1 MKYQKILGLV
11 ATAGLFLAGCTT
23 DSDTQNTWFSD
34 PSAVRISASVGST
47 FTRSNPTAGL
57 DEGLKSFNSGD
68 KIGVTSGGTSVIY
81 SFDGTD
87 WLPGSN
93 TDYLVWD
100 TKNMSFQCWYPAD
113 GKNSFEKGYI
123 QADQSDAQKIV
134 NSDYMAAEIKPASIP
149 EDKVLKVEL
158 ERKTARLTLNISHFN
173 AQFADVAKI
182 DHVNIISK
190 ASTDADEASTVT
202 INPFPVAGEASEIG
216 KVGTTYTALVA
227 PGAIEAQLY
236 LPSGEA
242 ATTPLVVK
250 TSALEAGKSYT
261 YNLIVG
267 KDAVTIDDMTV
278 AEWKP
283 GETTGGV
290 ALERPDYLTFTADA
304 YQYFRMACTGEYEL
318 SGLEY
323 SVNFGEWKKYTS
335 GISVTFGGKYGDLRL
350 RGTSVTGTAEN
361 ETKYA
366 TISLSRD
373 VKVKCTG
380 DIRTLLDYNDYKNV
394 NTSNARFCYLFYK
407 CNVLTSVPK
416 LPAKD
421 LADRCYH
428 NMFAECTAIEKAPE
442 LPATKLKEYCYYC
455 MFDGCTALTEVPD
468 LPAEDLPEQCYH
480 WMFLGC
486 KELVKGPKISA
497 ATISQYSCYGMFSS
511 CAKLSSVALLMPND
525 EIEKNVRYGL
535 QNWLGDNT
543 GTSATTRTLVV
554 KDKAAYDALKSN
566 SYLPSQW
573 QIGSSCTVLNESGSP
588 ITE

>member
-23 DSDTQNTWFSD
+23 DSDTQNTWLSD

-123 QADQSDAQKIV
+123 QAEQSDAQKIV

-158 ERKTARLTLNISHFN
+158 ERKTARLILKISHFN
-173 AQFADVAKI
+173 AQFANVAKI

-202 INPFPVAGEASEIG
+202 INPFPVAGEDGEVG

-227 PGAIEAQLY
+227 PGAIEAKLY

-290 ALERPDYLTFTADA
+290 ALERPDYLTFTADE
-304 YQYFRMACTGEYEL
+304 YQYFRLLCTGEYDP
-318 SGLEY
+318 SDLEY
-323 SVNFGEWKKYTS
+323 SVNFGEWKKYTY
-335 GISVTFGGKYGDLRL
+335 GISVTFGGKYGNLRL
-350 RGTSVTGTAEN
+350 RGKNVTGTAEN

-366 TISLSRD
+366 TISLARN
-373 VKVKCTG
+373 VKVQCTG

-394 NTSNARFCYLFYK
+394 NTSNARFCYLFNK
-407 CNVLTSVPK
+407 CKVLTSVPK

-421 LADRCYH
+421 LADHCYH

-497 ATISQYSCYGMFSS
+497 ATISQYSCNGMFSS

-525 EIEKNVRYGL
+525 EIEKNVPYGL

-554 KDKAAYDALKSN
+554 KDKAAYDALKSK

>member
-23 DSDTQNTWFSD
+23 DSDTLNTWFSD

-113 GKNSFEKGYI
+113 GKNSFDKGYI

-134 NSDYMAAEIKPASIP
+134 NSDYMAAEIKPVSIP

-190 ASTDADEASTVT
+190 ASTDASETSTVT
-202 INPFPVAGEASEIG
+202 INPFPVAGEDGEVG

-227 PGAIEAQLY
+227 PGAIEAKLY

-261 YNLIVG
+261 YKLIVG

-283 GETTGGV
+283 GETTGGE

-335 GISVTFGGKYGDLRL
+335 GHCCPV
-350 RGTSVTGTAEN
+350 
-361 ETKYA
+361 
-366 TISLSRD
+366 
-373 VKVKCTG
+373 
-380 DIRTLLDYNDYKNV
+380 
-394 NTSNARFCYLFYK
+394 
-407 CNVLTSVPK
+407 
-416 LPAKD
+416 
-421 LADRCYH
+421 
-428 NMFAECTAIEKAPE
+428 
-442 LPATKLKEYCYYC
+442 
-455 MFDGCTALTEVPD
+455 
-468 LPAEDLPEQCYH
+468 
-480 WMFLGC
+480 
-486 KELVKGPKISA
+486 
-497 ATISQYSCYGMFSS
+497 
-511 CAKLSSVALLMPND
+511 
-525 EIEKNVRYGL
+525 
-535 QNWLGDNT
+535 
-543 GTSATTRTLVV
+543 
-554 KDKAAYDALKSN
+554 
-566 SYLPSQW
+566 
-573 QIGSSCTVLNESGSP
+573 
-588 ITE
+588 

>member
-47 FTRSNPTAGL
+47 FTRSNPTARL

-113 GKNSFEKGYI
+113 GKNSFEKGNI

-158 ERKTARLTLNISHFN
+158 ERKTARLILNIRHFN

-202 INPFPVAGEASEIG
+202 INPFPVAGDASEIG

-227 PGAIEAQLY
+227 PGAIETQLY

-283 GETTGGV
+283 GETTGGE

-323 SVNFGEWKKYTS
+323 SVNFEEWKKYTS
-335 GISVTFGGKYGDLRL
+335 GNYVTFGGKYGNLRL
-350 RGTSVTGTAEN
+350 RGTSINGTAEN

-366 TISLSRD
+366 TISLTRD
-373 VKVKCTG
+373 VKVQCTG

-497 ATISQYSCYGMFSS
+497 ATISQYSCNGMFSS

-573 QIGSSCTVLNESGSP
+573 QIGSSCTVLDESGNP

>member
-1 MKYQKILGLV
+1 MKYQKILDLV

-68 KIGVTSGGTSVIY
+68 KIGVTNGGTSVIY

-87 WLPGSN
+87 WSPGSN

-113 GKNSFEKGYI
+113 GKNSFDKGYI

-158 ERKTARLTLNISHFN
+158 ERKTARLILNISHFN

-202 INPFPVAGEASEIG
+202 INPFPVAGEGGEVG

-227 PGAIEAQLY
+227 PGAIEAKLY
-236 LPSGEA
+236 LPSEEA

-250 TSALEAGKSYT
+250 TSTLEAGKSYT

-283 GETTGGV
+283 GETTGGE
-290 ALERPDYLTFTADA
+290 ALERPDYLTFTADK
-304 YQYFRMACTGEYEL
+304 YTYLQIKCTGEYVV
-318 SGLEY
+318 SDLEY
-323 SVNFGEWKKYTS
+323 SVNFGEWKKWTTS
-335 GISVTFGGKYGDLRL
+335 TSYVEFGGSKNLRL
-350 RGTSVTGTAEN
+350 RGTNKYGTAESSS
-361 ETKYA
+361 KYA
-366 TISLSRD
+366 TFSIGGDYGEER
-373 VKVKCTG
+373 VQCTG
-380 DIRTLLDYNDYKNV
+380 DIRTLLDYTNYKNV
-394 NTSNARFCYLFYK
+394 DTGNARFCYLFYNCK
-407 CNVLTSVPK
+407 KLTTAPK
-416 LPAKD
+416 LPATKLADYCYKNMFGYCENLETAPDLPAKD
-421 LADRCYH
+421 LPQGCYSD
-428 NMFAECTAIEKAPE
+428 MF
-442 LPATKLKEYCYYC
+442 YN
-455 MFDGCTALTEVPD
+455 
-468 LPAEDLPEQCYH
+468 
-480 WMFLGC
+480 C
-486 KELVKGPKISA
+486 KNLVTGPKISA
-497 ATISQYSCYGMFSS
+497 TKMSKFSCQWMLIN
-511 CAKLSSVALLMPND
+511 CPKLSSVTLLTPSDQMNAEEALERWL
-525 EIEKNVRYGL
+525 KNS
-535 QNWLGDNT
+535 

-554 KDKAAYDALKSN
+554 KDKAAYDELKLK

-573 QIGSSCTVLNESGSP
+573 QISSSCTVQDEEGND

>member
-68 KIGVTSGGTSVIY
+68 KIGVTNGGTSVIY

-87 WLPGSN
+87 WSPGSN

-113 GKNSFEKGYI
+113 GKNSFDKGYI

-158 ERKTARLTLNISHFN
+158 ERKTARLILKISHFN
-173 AQFADVAKI
+173 AQFANVAKI

-190 ASTDADEASTVT
+190 ASTDASETSTVT

-283 GETTGGV
+283 GETTGGE

-335 GISVTFGGKYGDLRL
+335 GTSVTFGGKYGDLRL
-350 RGTSVTGTAEN
+350 RGTNVTGTAEN
-361 ETKYA
+361 EKKYA
-366 TISLSRD
+366 TINLSRD

-394 NTSNARFCYLFYK
+394 NTANARFCYLFYK
-407 CNVLTSVPK
+407 CAALTSVPK

-525 EIEKNVRYGL
+525 EIEKNVPYGL

-554 KDKAAYDALKSN
+554 KDKAAYDALKSK

-573 QIGSSCTVLNESGSP
+573 QIGSSCTVLDESGNP

>member
-113 GKNSFEKGYI
+113 GKNSFDKGYI

-158 ERKTARLTLNISHFN
+158 ERKTARLILNIRHFN

-202 INPFPVAGEASEIG
+202 INPFPVAGEGGEVG

-227 PGAIEAQLY
+227 PGAIEAKLY

-283 GETTGGV
+283 GETTGGE
-290 ALERPDYLTFTADA
+290 ALERPDYLTFTADNW
-304 YQYFRMACTGEYEL
+304 QYFSMECKNGYEL

-323 SVNFGEWKKYTS
+323 SVNFEEWKTYTARTS
-335 GISVTFGGKYGDLRL
+335 IQFGGRFGNLRL
-350 RGTSVTGTAEN
+350 RGTSINGTAEN

-407 CNVLTSVPK
+407 CNVLTSAPK

-480 WMFLGC
+480 WMFSGC

-525 EIEKNVRYGL
+525 EIEKNVPYGL

-554 KDKAAYDALKSN
+554 KDKAAYDALKSK

-573 QIGSSCTVLNESGSP
+573 QIGSSCTVLDESGSP

>member
-123 QADQSDAQKIV
+123 QADQSDAHKIV

-158 ERKTARLTLNISHFN
+158 ERKTARLILNISHFN

-202 INPFPVAGEASEIG
+202 INPFPVAGDASEIG

-283 GETTGGV
+283 GETTGGE

-335 GISVTFGGKYGDLRL
+335 GTSVTFGGKYGDLRL
-350 RGTSVTGTAEN
+350 RGTNVTGTAEN
-361 ETKYA
+361 EKKYA

-394 NTSNARFCYLFYK
+394 NTANARFCYLFYK
-407 CNVLTSVPK
+407 CAALTSVPK

-525 EIEKNVRYGL
+525 EIEKNVPYGL

-554 KDKAAYDALKSN
+554 KDKAAYDALKSK

-573 QIGSSCTVLNESGSP
+573 QIGSSCTVLNENGSP

>member
-87 WLPGSN
+87 WLPGSK

-113 GKNSFEKGYI
+113 GKNSFETGYI

-134 NSDYMAAEIKPASIP
+134 NSDYMAAEIKPTSIP

-158 ERKTARLTLNISHFN
+158 ERKTARLILNISHFN

-182 DHVNIISK
+182 DHVDIISK

-202 INPFPVAGEASEIG
+202 INPFPVAGEGGEVG

-283 GETTGGV
+283 GETTGGE
-290 ALERPDYLTFTADA
+290 ALERPDYLTFTADGGT
-304 YQYFRMACTGEYEL
+304 YLQIKCTGEYVV
-318 SGLEY
+318 SDLEY
-323 SVNFGEWKKYTS
+323 SVNFGEWKKWTASTYY
-335 GISVTFGGKYGDLRL
+335 VEFGGSRNLRL
-350 RGTSVTGTAEN
+350 RGTNKYGTAESSS
-361 ETKYA
+361 KYA
-366 TISLSRD
+366 TFSIGSDNSEPR
-373 VKVKCTG
+373 VQCTG
-380 DIRTLLDYNDYKNV
+380 DIRTLLDYTNYKNV
-394 NTSNARFCYLFYK
+394 DTGNARFCRLFYNCK
-407 CNVLTSVPK
+407 KLTTAPK
-416 LPAKD
+416 LPATKLADYCYTNMFGYCENLETAPDLPAKD
-421 LADRCYH
+421 LPQGCYSD
-428 NMFAECTAIEKAPE
+428 MF
-442 LPATKLKEYCYYC
+442 YN
-455 MFDGCTALTEVPD
+455 
-468 LPAEDLPEQCYH
+468 
-480 WMFLGC
+480 C
-486 KELVKGPKISA
+486 KNLVTGPKISA
-497 ATISQYSCYGMFSS
+497 TKMSKYSCQWMLIN
-511 CAKLSSVALLMPND
+511 CPKLSSVTLLTPSDQMNAERALGD
-525 EIEKNVRYGL
+525 
-535 QNWLGDNT
+535 WLGGNT

-554 KDKAAYDALKSN
+554 KDKAAYDALNSN

-573 QIGSSCTVLNESGSP
+573 QIGSSCTVLDESGSP

>member
-81 SFDGTD
+81 LFDGTD

-190 ASTDADEASTVT
+190 ASTDASETSTVT
-202 INPFPVAGEASEIG
+202 IDPFPVAVEGGEVG

-278 AEWKP
+278 AEWLP
-283 GETTGGV
+283 GETTSGE
-290 ALERPDYLTFTADA
+290 ALERPDYLTFTADE
-304 YQYFRMACTGEYEL
+304 YQYFRLLCTGEYDP
-318 SGLEY
+318 SDLEY
-323 SVNFGEWKKYTS
+323 SVNFGEWKKYTY
-335 GISVTFGGKYGDLRL
+335 GISVTFGGKYGNLRL
-350 RGTSVTGTAEN
+350 RGKNVTGTAEN

-366 TISLSRD
+366 TISLARN
-373 VKVKCTG
+373 VKVQCTG

-394 NTSNARFCYLFYK
+394 NTSNARFCYLFNK
-407 CNVLTSVPK
+407 CKVLTSVPK

-421 LADRCYH
+421 LADHCYH

-480 WMFLGC
+480 WMFSGC

-497 ATISQYSCYGMFSS
+497 ATISQYSCHGMFSS

-525 EIEKNVRYGL
+525 E
-535 QNWLGDNT
+535 T
-543 GTSATTRTLVV
+543 
-554 KDKAAYDALKSN
+554 
-566 SYLPSQW
+566 
-573 QIGSSCTVLNESGSP
+573 
-588 ITE
+588 

>member
-113 GKNSFEKGYI
+113 GKNSFDKGYI

-158 ERKTARLTLNISHFN
+158 ERKTARLILNISHFN

-202 INPFPVAGEASEIG
+202 INPFPVAGEDGEVG
-216 KVGTTYTALVA
+216 EVGTTYTALVA
-227 PGAIEAQLY
+227 PGAIEAKLY

-261 YNLIVG
+261 YKLIVG

-278 AEWKP
+278 AEWLP
-283 GETTGGV
+283 GETTSGV
-290 ALERPDYLTFTADA
+290 ALERPDYLTFTANE
-304 YQYFRMACTGEYEL
+304 YQYFRMLCTGEYDP
-318 SGLEY
+318 SDLEY
-323 SVNFGEWKKYTS
+323 SVNFGEWKKYTY
-335 GISVTFGGKYGDLRL
+335 GISVTFGGKYGNLRL
-350 RGTSVTGTAEN
+350 RGKNVTGTAEN

-366 TISLSRD
+366 TISLPRN
-373 VKVKCTG
+373 VKVQCTG

-394 NTSNARFCYLFYK
+394 NTANARFCYLFFK
-407 CNVLTSVPK
+407 CAALTSVPK

-421 LADRCYH
+421 LADHCYH

-468 LPAEDLPEQCYH
+468 LPAENLPEQCYH

-511 CAKLSSVALLMPND
+511 CAKLSSVALLMPNE

-554 KDKAAYDALKSN
+554 KDKAAYDALNSN

-573 QIGSSCTVLNESGSP
+573 QIGSSCTVLDESGSP

>member
-57 DEGLKSFNSGD
+57 DEDLKSFNSGD

-87 WLPGSN
+87 WLLGSN

-158 ERKTARLTLNISHFN
+158 ERKTARLILNISRFN

-202 INPFPVAGEASEIG
+202 INPFPVAVAGGEVGE
-216 KVGTTYTALVA
+216 VGTTYIALVA
-227 PGAIEAQLY
+227 PGAIEAKLY

-250 TSALEAGKSYT
+250 TNALEAGKSYT

-290 ALERPDYLTFTADA
+290 ALERPDYLTFTADNW
-304 YQYFRMACTGEYEL
+304 QYFSMECKNGYEL

-323 SVNFGEWKKYTS
+323 SVNFGEWKTYTARTS
-335 GISVTFGGKYGDLRL
+335 IQFGGRFGSLRL
-350 RGTSVTGTAEN
+350 RGTKETGTAEN

-394 NTSNARFCYLFYK
+394 NTSNARFCYLFYQ
-407 CNVLTSVPK
+407 CAALTSVPK

-468 LPAEDLPEQCYH
+468 LPAEELPEQCYH
-480 WMFLGC
+480 WMFSGC

-497 ATISQYSCYGMFSS
+497 ATISQYSCHGMFSS

-525 EIEKNVRYGL
+525 EIEKNVPYGL

-554 KDKAAYDALKSN
+554 KDKAAYDALKSK

-573 QIGSSCTVLNESGSP
+573 QIGSSCTVLNEKGNP

>member
-123 QADQSDAQKIV
+123 QAEQSDAQKIV

-158 ERKTARLTLNISHFN
+158 ERKTARLILKISHFN
-173 AQFADVAKI
+173 AQFANVAKI

-202 INPFPVAGEASEIG
+202 INPFPVAVEGGEVGE
-216 KVGTTYTALVA
+216 VGTTYTALVA
-227 PGAIEAQLY
+227 PGAIEAKLY

-278 AEWKP
+278 AEWQP

-290 ALERPDYLTFTADA
+290 ALERPDYLTFTADK
-304 YQYFRMACTGEYEL
+304 YTYLQIKRTGEYVV
-318 SGLEY
+318 SNLEY
-323 SVNFGEWKKYTS
+323 SVNFGEWKEWTASTS
-335 GISVTFGGKYGDLRL
+335 YVEFGGSRNLRL
-350 RGTSVTGTAEN
+350 RGTNKYGTAESSS
-361 ETKYA
+361 KYA
-366 TISLSRD
+366 TFSIGGDYGEER
-373 VKVKCTG
+373 VQCTG
-380 DIRTLLDYNDYKNV
+380 DIRTLLDYTNYKNV
-394 NTSNARFCYLFYK
+394 DTGNARFCRLFYNCK
-407 CNVLTSVPK
+407 KLTTAPK
-416 LPAKD
+416 LPATKLADYCYTYMFGYCVKLEKAPDLPAKD
-421 LADRCYH
+421 LPQGCYY
-428 NMFAECTAIEKAPE
+428 NMFYE
-442 LPATKLKEYCYYC
+442 
-455 MFDGCTALTEVPD
+455 
-468 LPAEDLPEQCYH
+468 
-480 WMFLGC
+480 C
-486 KELVKGPKISA
+486 KELVTGPKISA
-497 ATISQYSCYGMFSS
+497 TKMSKSS
-511 CAKLSSVALLMPND
+511 CLWILVNCPKLSSVTLLTPSDQMNAERALGD
-525 EIEKNVRYGL
+525 
-535 QNWLGDNT
+535 WLGGNT
-543 GTSATTRTLVV
+543 GKSATTRTLVV
-554 KDKAAYDALKSN
+554 KDKAAYDALNSN

-573 QIGSSCTVLNESGSP
+573 QIGSSCTVLDESGSP

>member
-11 ATAGLFLAGCTT
+11 ATASLFLAGCTT

-158 ERKTARLTLNISHFN
+158 ERKTARLILNISHFN

-202 INPFPVAGEASEIG
+202 INPFPVAGEDGEVG
-216 KVGTTYTALVA
+216 EVGTTYTALVA
-227 PGAIEAQLY
+227 PGAIEAKLY

-250 TSALEAGKSYT
+250 TNALEAGKSYT
-261 YNLIVG
+261 YKLIVG

-283 GETTGGV
+283 GETTGGE
-290 ALERPDYLTFTADA
+290 ALERPDYLTFTADNW
-304 YQYFRMACTGEYEL
+304 QYFSMECKNGYEL

-323 SVNFGEWKKYTS
+323 SVNFGEWKTYTARTS
-335 GISVTFGGKYGDLRL
+335 IQFGGRFGSLRL
-350 RGTSVTGTAEN
+350 RGTNINGTAEN

-394 NTSNARFCYLFYK
+394 NTSNARFCYLFYQ
-407 CNVLTSVPK
+407 CAALTSVPK

-468 LPAEDLPEQCYH
+468 LPAEELPEQCYH
-480 WMFLGC
+480 WMFSGC

-497 ATISQYSCYGMFSS
+497 ATISQYSCHGMFSS

-525 EIEKNVRYGL
+525 EIEKNVPYGL

-554 KDKAAYDALKSN
+554 KDKAAYDALKSK

-573 QIGSSCTVLNESGSP
+573 QIGSSCTVLDESGSP

>member
-113 GKNSFEKGYI
+113 GKNSYETGYI

-158 ERKTARLTLNISHFN
+158 ERKTARLILNISRFN

-202 INPFPVAGEASEIG
+202 INPFPVAGEGGEVG

-283 GETTGGV
+283 GVTTGGE
-290 ALERPDYLTFTADA
+290 ALERPDYLTFTADE
-304 YQYFRMACTGEYEL
+304 YQYFRMLCTGEYDP
-318 SGLEY
+318 SDLEY
-323 SVNFGEWKKYTS
+323 SVNFGEWKKYTY
-335 GISVTFGGKYGDLRL
+335 GISLTFGGKYGNLRL
-350 RGTSVTGTAEN
+350 RGKNVTGTAEN

-366 TISLSRD
+366 TISLPRN
-373 VKVKCTG
+373 VKVQCTG

-407 CNVLTSVPK
+407 CNVLTSAPK

-421 LADRCYH
+421 LADNCYR

-525 EIEKNVRYGL
+525 EIEKNVPYGL

-573 QIGSSCTVLNESGSP
+573 QIGSSCTVQNESGNP

>member
-57 DEGLKSFNSGD
+57 DEDLKSFNSGD

-158 ERKTARLTLNISHFN
+158 ERKTARLILNISRFN

-202 INPFPVAGEASEIG
+202 INPFPVAVAGGEVGE
-216 KVGTTYTALVA
+216 VGTTYIALVA
-227 PGAIEAQLY
+227 PGAIEAKLY

-250 TSALEAGKSYT
+250 TNALEAGKSYT

-283 GETTGGV
+283 GETTSGV
-290 ALERPDYLTFTADA
+290 ALERPDYLTFTADNW
-304 YQYFRMACTGEYEL
+304 QYFSMECKNGYEL

-323 SVNFGEWKKYTS
+323 SVNFGEWKTYTARTS
-335 GISVTFGGKYGDLRL
+335 IQFGGRFGSLRL
-350 RGTSVTGTAEN
+350 RGTKETGTAEN

-394 NTSNARFCYLFYK
+394 NTSNARFCYLFYQ
-407 CNVLTSVPK
+407 CAALTSVPK

-468 LPAEDLPEQCYH
+468 LPAEELPEQCYH
-480 WMFLGC
+480 WMFSGC

-497 ATISQYSCYGMFSS
+497 ATISQYSCHGMFSS

-525 EIEKNVRYGL
+525 EIEKNVPYGL

-554 KDKAAYDALKSN
+554 KDKAAYDALKSK

-573 QIGSSCTVLNESGSP
+573 QIGSSCTVLDESGSP

>member
-123 QADQSDAQKIV
+123 QAEQSDAQKIV

-158 ERKTARLTLNISHFN
+158 ERKTARLILNISHFN

-202 INPFPVAGEASEIG
+202 INPFPVAGDASEIG

-278 AEWKP
+278 AEWQP

-290 ALERPDYLTFTADA
+290 ALERPDYLTFTADK
-304 YQYFRMACTGEYEL
+304 YTYLQIKRTGEYVV
-318 SGLEY
+318 SNLEY
-323 SVNFGEWKKYTS
+323 SVNFGEWKEWTASTS
-335 GISVTFGGKYGDLRL
+335 YVEFGGSRNLRL
-350 RGTSVTGTAEN
+350 RGTNKYGTAESSS
-361 ETKYA
+361 KYA
-366 TISLSRD
+366 TFSIGGDYGEER
-373 VKVKCTG
+373 VQCTG
-380 DIRTLLDYNDYKNV
+380 DIRTLLDYTNYKNV
-394 NTSNARFCYLFYK
+394 DTGNARFCRLFYNCK
-407 CNVLTSVPK
+407 KLTTAPK
-416 LPAKD
+416 LPATKLADYCYTYMFGYCVKLEKAPDLPAKD
-421 LADRCYH
+421 LPQGCYY
-428 NMFAECTAIEKAPE
+428 NMFYE
-442 LPATKLKEYCYYC
+442 
-455 MFDGCTALTEVPD
+455 
-468 LPAEDLPEQCYH
+468 
-480 WMFLGC
+480 C
-486 KELVKGPKISA
+486 KELVTGPKISA
-497 ATISQYSCYGMFSS
+497 TKMSKSS
-511 CAKLSSVALLMPND
+511 CLWILVNCPKLSSVTLLTPSDQMNAERALGD
-525 EIEKNVRYGL
+525 
-535 QNWLGDNT
+535 WLGGNT
-543 GTSATTRTLVV
+543 GKSATTRTLVV
-554 KDKAAYDALKSN
+554 KDKAAYDALNSN

-573 QIGSSCTVLNESGSP
+573 QIGSSCTVLDESGSP

>member
-158 ERKTARLTLNISHFN
+158 ERKTARLILNISRFN

-202 INPFPVAGEASEIG
+202 INPFPVAVAGGEVGE
-216 KVGTTYTALVA
+216 VGTTYIALVA
-227 PGAIEAQLY
+227 PGAIEAKLY

-250 TSALEAGKSYT
+250 TNALEAGKSYT

-283 GETTGGV
+283 GVTTGGE
-290 ALERPDYLTFTADA
+290 ALERPDYLTFTADGGT
-304 YQYFRMACTGEYEL
+304 YLQIKCKGEYVV
-318 SGLEY
+318 SDLEY
-323 SVNFGEWKKYTS
+323 SVNFGEWKEWTASTPY
-335 GISVTFGGKYGDLRL
+335 VEFGGSRNLRL
-350 RGTSVTGTAEN
+350 RGTNKYGTAESSS
-361 ETKYA
+361 KYA
-366 TISLSRD
+366 TFSIGSDNSEPR
-373 VKVKCTG
+373 VQCTG
-380 DIRTLLDYNDYKNV
+380 DIRTLLDYTNYKNV
-394 NTSNARFCYLFYK
+394 DTGNARFCYLFYYCK
-407 CNVLTSVPK
+407 KLTTAPK
-416 LPAKD
+416 
-421 LADRCYH
+421 
-428 NMFAECTAIEKAPE
+428 
-442 LPATKLKEYCYYC
+442 LPATKLADYCYTNMFGYC
-455 MFDGCTALTEVPD
+455 ENLETAPD
-468 LPAEDLPEQCYH
+468 LPARDLPQGCYSDMFNQC
-480 WMFLGC
+480 
-486 KELVKGPKISA
+486 KNLVTGPKISA
-497 ATISQYSCYGMFSS
+497 TKMSKFSCLWMLIN
-511 CAKLSSVALLMPND
+511 CPKLSSVTLLTPSDQMNAEEALERWL
-525 EIEKNVRYGL
+525 KNS
-535 QNWLGDNT
+535 
-543 GTSATTRTLVV
+543 GTIGSTRTLVV
-554 KDKAAYDALKSN
+554 KDKAAYDALKSK

-573 QIGSSCTVLNESGSP
+573 QISSCTVQDESGNP

>member
-158 ERKTARLTLNISHFN
+158 ERKTARLILKISHFN

-202 INPFPVAGEASEIG
+202 INPFPVAGEGGEVG

-278 AEWKP
+278 AEWLP
-283 GETTGGV
+283 GETTGGE

-335 GISVTFGGKYGDLRL
+335 GTSVTFGGKYGDLRL
-350 RGTSVTGTAEN
+350 RGTNVTGTAEN
-361 ETKYA
+361 EKKYA

-407 CNVLTSVPK
+407 CKVLTSVPK

-525 EIEKNVRYGL
+525 EIEKNVPYGL
-535 QNWLGDNT
+535 QNWLGVNT

>member
-68 KIGVTSGGTSVIY
+68 KIGVTNGGTSVIY

-113 GKNSFEKGYI
+113 GKNSFDKGYI

-158 ERKTARLTLNISHFN
+158 ERKTARLILNISHFN

-202 INPFPVAGEASEIG
+202 INPFPVAGEDGEVG

-283 GETTGGV
+283 GETTGGE

-335 GISVTFGGKYGDLRL
+335 GTSVTFGGKYGDLRL
-350 RGTSVTGTAEN
+350 RGTNVTGTAEN
-361 ETKYA
+361 EKKYA

-573 QIGSSCTVLNESGSP
+573 QISSSCTVQNENGSP

>member
-68 KIGVTSGGTSVIY
+68 KIGVTSGGTSVFY

-123 QADQSDAQKIV
+123 QADQSDAHKIV

-158 ERKTARLTLNISHFN
+158 ERKTARLILNISHFN

-202 INPFPVAGEASEIG
+202 INPFPVAGDASEIG

-236 LPSGEA
+236 LPSEEA

-283 GETTGGV
+283 GETTGGE

-335 GISVTFGGKYGDLRL
+335 GTSVTFGGKYGDLRL
-350 RGTSVTGTAEN
+350 RGTNVTGTAEN
-361 ETKYA
+361 EKKYA

-394 NTSNARFCYLFYK
+394 NTANARFCYLFYK
-407 CNVLTSVPK
+407 CAALTSVPK

-525 EIEKNVRYGL
+525 EIEKNVPYGL
-535 QNWLGDNT
+535 QNWLGVNT

-573 QIGSSCTVLNESGSP
+573 QISSSCTVLDESGNP
-588 ITE
+588 VTE

>member
-11 ATAGLFLAGCTT
+11 ATVGLFLAGCTT

-57 DEGLKSFNSGD
+57 DEGLKSFNSRD

-113 GKNSFEKGYI
+113 GKNSFDKGYI

-158 ERKTARLTLNISHFN
+158 ERKTARLILKISHFN

-182 DHVNIISK
+182 NHVNIISK

-202 INPFPVAGEASEIG
+202 INPFPVAGEGGEVG

-227 PGAIEAQLY
+227 PGAIEAKLY

-283 GETTGGV
+283 GETTGGE

-335 GISVTFGGKYGDLRL
+335 GTSVTFGGKYGDLRL
-350 RGTSVTGTAEN
+350 RGTNVTGTAEN
-361 ETKYA
+361 EKKYA

-394 NTSNARFCYLFYK
+394 NTANARFCYLFYK
-407 CNVLTSVPK
+407 CAALTSVPK

-468 LPAEDLPEQCYH
+468 LPAKELPEQCYH

-525 EIEKNVRYGL
+525 EIEKNVPYGL
-535 QNWLGDNT
+535 QNWLGVNT

-573 QIGSSCTVLNESGSP
+573 QISSSCTVLDESGNP
-588 ITE
+588 VTE

>member
-87 WLPGSN
+87 WSPGNN

-113 GKNSFEKGYI
+113 GKNSFDKGYI

-190 ASTDADEASTVT
+190 ASTDASETSTVT
-202 INPFPVAGEASEIG
+202 INPFPVAGEDGEVG

-554 KDKAAYDALKSN
+554 KDKAAYDALNSN

-573 QIGSSCTVLNESGSP
+573 QIGSSCTVLDESGSP

>member
-113 GKNSFEKGYI
+113 GKNSFETGYI

-158 ERKTARLTLNISHFN
+158 ERKTARLILKISHFN

-202 INPFPVAGEASEIG
+202 INPFPVAGDASEIG

-283 GETTGGV
+283 GETTGGE
-290 ALERPDYLTFTADA
+290 ALERPDYLTFTADEW
-304 YQYFRMACTGEYEL
+304 QYFSMECKSGYEL

-323 SVNFGEWKKYTS
+323 SVNFGEWNTYTARTS
-335 GISVTFGGKYGDLRL
+335 IQFGGRFGNLRL
-350 RGTSVTGTAEN
+350 RGTSINGTAEN

-394 NTSNARFCYLFYK
+394 NTSNARFCYLFYQ
-407 CNVLTSVPK
+407 CAALTSVPK

-480 WMFLGC
+480 WMFSGC

-525 EIEKNVRYGL
+525 EIEKNVPYGL
-535 QNWLGDNT
+535 QNWLKNS
-543 GTSATTRTLVV
+543 GTIGSTRTLVV
-554 KDKAAYDALKSN
+554 KDKAAYDALNSN

-573 QIGSSCTVLNESGSP
+573 QISSCTVQDESGNP

>member
-68 KIGVTSGGTSVIY
+68 KIGVTNGGTSVIY

-87 WLPGSN
+87 WSPGSN

-113 GKNSFEKGYI
+113 GKNSFDKGYI

-190 ASTDADEASTVT
+190 ASTDASETSTVT

-278 AEWKP
+278 TEWKP
-283 GETTGGV
+283 GETTGGE
-290 ALERPDYLTFTADA
+290 ALERPDYLTFTADNW
-304 YQYFRMACTGEYEL
+304 QYFSMECKSGYEL

-323 SVNFGEWKKYTS
+323 SVNFGEWKTYTARTS
-335 GISVTFGGKYGDLRL
+335 IQFGGRFGNLRL
-350 RGTSVTGTAEN
+350 RGTNINGTAES

-394 NTSNARFCYLFYK
+394 NTANARFCYLFFK
-407 CNVLTSVPK
+407 CAALTSVPK

-442 LPATKLKEYCYYC
+442 LPATKLNEYCYYC

-468 LPAEDLPEQCYH
+468 LPAKELPEQCYH

-497 ATISQYSCYGMFSS
+497 ATISKYSCYGMFSS

-525 EIEKNVRYGL
+525 EIEKNVPYGL

-554 KDKAAYDALKSN
+554 KDKAAYDALKLK

-573 QIGSSCTVLNESGSP
+573 QNGSSCTVLDESGNP

>member
-113 GKNSFEKGYI
+113 GKNSFDKGYI

-158 ERKTARLTLNISHFN
+158 ERKTARLILKISHFN

-202 INPFPVAGEASEIG
+202 INPFPVAGEGGEVG

-227 PGAIEAQLY
+227 PGAIEAKLY

-250 TSALEAGKSYT
+250 TGALEAGKSYT

-283 GETTGGV
+283 GETTGGE
-290 ALERPDYLTFTADA
+290 ALERPDYLTFTADK
-304 YQYFRMACTGEYEL
+304 YTYLQIKRTGEYVV
-318 SGLEY
+318 SNLEY
-323 SVNFGEWKKYTS
+323 SVNFGEWKEWTASTS
-335 GISVTFGGKYGDLRL
+335 YVEFGGSRNLRL
-350 RGTSVTGTAEN
+350 RGTNKYGTAESSS
-361 ETKYA
+361 KYA
-366 TISLSRD
+366 TFSIGGDYGEER
-373 VKVKCTG
+373 VQCTG
-380 DIRTLLDYNDYKNV
+380 DIRTLLDYTNYKNV
-394 NTSNARFCYLFYK
+394 DTGNARFCRLFYNCK
-407 CNVLTSVPK
+407 KLTTAPK
-416 LPAKD
+416 LPATKLADYCYTYMFGYCVKLEKAPDLPAKD
-421 LADRCYH
+421 LPQGCYY
-428 NMFAECTAIEKAPE
+428 NMFYE
-442 LPATKLKEYCYYC
+442 
-455 MFDGCTALTEVPD
+455 
-468 LPAEDLPEQCYH
+468 
-480 WMFLGC
+480 C
-486 KELVKGPKISA
+486 KELVTGPKISA
-497 ATISQYSCYGMFSS
+497 TKMSKSS
-511 CAKLSSVALLMPND
+511 CLWILVNCPKLSSVTLLTPSDQMNAERALGD
-525 EIEKNVRYGL
+525 
-535 QNWLGDNT
+535 WLGGNT
-543 GTSATTRTLVV
+543 GKSATTRTLVV
-554 KDKAAYDALKSN
+554 KDKAAYDALNSN

-573 QIGSSCTVLNESGSP
+573 QIGSSCTVLDESGSP

>member
-47 FTRSNPTAGL
+47 FTRSNPTAGSVE
-57 DEGLKSFNSGD
+57 DLKSFNSED

-158 ERKTARLTLNISHFN
+158 ERKTARLILNIRHFN

-202 INPFPVAGEASEIG
+202 INPFPVAGEDGEVG

-227 PGAIEAQLY
+227 PGAIEAKLY

-283 GETTGGV
+283 GETTGGE
-290 ALERPDYLTFTADA
+290 ALERPDYLTFTADNW
-304 YQYFRMACTGEYEL
+304 QYFSMECKNGYEL

-323 SVNFGEWKKYTS
+323 SVNFEEWKTYTARTS
-335 GISVTFGGKYGDLRL
+335 IQFGGRFGNLRL
-350 RGTSVTGTAEN
+350 RGTSINGTAEN

-407 CNVLTSVPK
+407 CNVLTSAPK

-525 EIEKNVRYGL
+525 EIEKNVPYGL
-535 QNWLGDNT
+535 QNWLGNNT
-543 GTSATTRTLVV
+543 GASATTRTLVV

-573 QIGSSCTVLNESGSP
+573 QIGSSCTVQNESGNP

>member
-23 DSDTQNTWFSD
+23 DTDTQNTWFSD

-68 KIGVTSGGTSVIY
+68 KIGVTNGGTSVIY

-87 WLPGSN
+87 WSPGSN

-113 GKNSFEKGYI
+113 GKNSFDKGYI

-190 ASTDADEASTVT
+190 ASTDASETSTIT
-202 INPFPVAGEASEIG
+202 INPFPVASEASEIG

-250 TSALEAGKSYT
+250 TNALEAGKSYT

-283 GETTGGV
+283 GETTGGE
-290 ALERPDYLTFTADA
+290 ALERPDYLTFTADNW
-304 YQYFRMACTGEYEL
+304 QYFSMECKNGYEL

-323 SVNFGEWKKYTS
+323 SVNFGEWETYTARTS
-335 GISVTFGGKYGDLRL
+335 IQFGGRFGSLRL
-350 RGTSVTGTAEN
+350 RGTNINGTAEN

-394 NTSNARFCYLFYK
+394 NTANARFCYLFFK
-407 CNVLTSVPK
+407 CAALTSVPK

-468 LPAEDLPEQCYH
+468 LPAKELPEQCYH

-497 ATISQYSCYGMFSS
+497 ATISKYSCYGMFSS

-525 EIEKNVRYGL
+525 EIEKNVPYGL

-554 KDKAAYDALKSN
+554 KDKAAYDALKLK

-573 QIGSSCTVLNESGSP
+573 QNGSSCTVLDESGNP

>member
-81 SFDGTD
+81 SLDGTD

-123 QADQSDAQKIV
+123 QADQSDAHKIV

-158 ERKTARLTLNISHFN
+158 ERKTARLILNISHFN

-202 INPFPVAGEASEIG
+202 INPFPVAGDASEIG

-236 LPSGEA
+236 LPSEEA

-283 GETTGGV
+283 GETTGGE

-335 GISVTFGGKYGDLRL
+335 GTSVTFGGKYGDLRL
-350 RGTSVTGTAEN
+350 RGTNVTGTAEN
-361 ETKYA
+361 EKKYA

-394 NTSNARFCYLFYK
+394 NTANARFCYLFYK
-407 CNVLTSVPK
+407 CAALTSVPK

-525 EIEKNVRYGL
+525 EIEKNVPYGL

-554 KDKAAYDALKSN
+554 KDKAAYDALKSK

>member
-57 DEGLKSFNSGD
+57 DEDLKSFNSGD

-158 ERKTARLTLNISHFN
+158 ERKTARLILNISRFN

-202 INPFPVAGEASEIG
+202 INPFPVAGEDGEVG
-216 KVGTTYTALVA
+216 EVGTTYTALVA
-227 PGAIEAQLY
+227 PGAIEAKLY
-236 LPSGEA
+236 LPSEEA

-250 TSALEAGKSYT
+250 TNALEAGKSYT

-283 GETTGGV
+283 GETTGGE
-290 ALERPDYLTFTADA
+290 ALERPDYLTFTADNW
-304 YQYFRMACTGEYEL
+304 QYFSMECKNGYEL

-323 SVNFGEWKKYTS
+323 SVNFGEWKTYTARTS
-335 GISVTFGGKYGDLRL
+335 IQFGGRFGSLRL
-350 RGTSVTGTAEN
+350 RGTNINGTAEN

-394 NTSNARFCYLFYK
+394 NTSNARFCYLFYQ
-407 CNVLTSVPK
+407 CAALTSVPK

-468 LPAEDLPEQCYH
+468 LPAEELPEQCYH
-480 WMFLGC
+480 WMFSGC

-497 ATISQYSCYGMFSS
+497 ATISQYSCHGMFSS

-525 EIEKNVRYGL
+525 EIEKNVPYGL

-554 KDKAAYDALKSN
+554 KDKAAYDALKSK

>member
-158 ERKTARLTLNISHFN
+158 ERKTARLILNISHFN

-283 GETTGGV
+283 GETTGGE

-335 GISVTFGGKYGDLRL
+335 GTSVTFGGKYGDLRL
-350 RGTSVTGTAEN
+350 RGTNVTGTAEN
-361 ETKYA
+361 EKKYA

-394 NTSNARFCYLFYK
+394 NTANARFCYLFYK
-407 CNVLTSVPK
+407 CAALTSVPK

-525 EIEKNVRYGL
+525 EIEKNVPYGL

-554 KDKAAYDALKSN
+554 KDKAAYDALKSK

-573 QIGSSCTVLNESGSP
+573 QIGSSCTILDESGNP

>member
-68 KIGVTSGGTSVIY
+68 KIGVTNGGTSVIY

-87 WLPGSN
+87 WSPGSN

-113 GKNSFEKGYI
+113 GKNSFDKGYI

-158 ERKTARLTLNISHFN
+158 ERKTARLILKISHFN

-182 DHVNIISK
+182 NHVNIISK

-202 INPFPVAGEASEIG
+202 INPFPVAGEGGEVG

-227 PGAIEAQLY
+227 PGAIEAKLY

-278 AEWKP
+278 AEWQP

-290 ALERPDYLTFTADA
+290 ALERPDYLTFTADK
-304 YQYFRMACTGEYEL
+304 YTYLQIKRTGEYVV
-318 SGLEY
+318 SNLEY
-323 SVNFGEWKKYTS
+323 SVNFGEWKEWTASTS
-335 GISVTFGGKYGDLRL
+335 YVEFGGSRNLRL
-350 RGTSVTGTAEN
+350 RGTNKYGTAESSS
-361 ETKYA
+361 KYA
-366 TISLSRD
+366 TFSIGGDYGEER
-373 VKVKCTG
+373 VQCTG
-380 DIRTLLDYNDYKNV
+380 DIRTLLDYTNYKNV
-394 NTSNARFCYLFYK
+394 DTGNARFCRLFYNCK
-407 CNVLTSVPK
+407 KLTTAPK
-416 LPAKD
+416 LPATKLADYCYTYMFGYCVKLEKAPDLPAKD
-421 LADRCYH
+421 LPQGCYY
-428 NMFAECTAIEKAPE
+428 NMFYE
-442 LPATKLKEYCYYC
+442 
-455 MFDGCTALTEVPD
+455 
-468 LPAEDLPEQCYH
+468 
-480 WMFLGC
+480 C
-486 KELVKGPKISA
+486 KELVTGPKISA
-497 ATISQYSCYGMFSS
+497 TKMSKSS
-511 CAKLSSVALLMPND
+511 CLWILVNCPKLSSVTLLTPSDQMNAERALGD
-525 EIEKNVRYGL
+525 
-535 QNWLGDNT
+535 WLGGNT
-543 GTSATTRTLVV
+543 GKSATTRTLVV
-554 KDKAAYDALKSN
+554 KDKAAYDALNSN

-573 QIGSSCTVLNESGSP
+573 QIGSSCTVLDESGSP

>member
-158 ERKTARLTLNISHFN
+158 ERKTARLILNISHFN

-202 INPFPVAGEASEIG
+202 INPFPVAGEGGEVG

-394 NTSNARFCYLFYK
+394 NTSNARFCYLFNK
-407 CNVLTSVPK
+407 CKVLTSVPK

-421 LADRCYH
+421 LADHCYH

-554 KDKAAYDALKSN
+554 KDKAAYDALKSK

>member
-68 KIGVTSGGTSVIY
+68 KIGVTNGGTSVIY

-87 WLPGSN
+87 WSPGNN

-123 QADQSDAQKIV
+123 QADQSDAQNIV

-158 ERKTARLTLNISHFN
+158 ERKTARLILKISHFN
-173 AQFADVAKI
+173 AQFANVAKI

-190 ASTDADEASTVT
+190 ASTDASETSTVT

-283 GETTGGV
+283 GETTGGE

-335 GISVTFGGKYGDLRL
+335 GTSVTFGGKYGDLRL
-350 RGTSVTGTAEN
+350 RGTNVTGTAEN
-361 ETKYA
+361 EKKYA

-394 NTSNARFCYLFYK
+394 NTANARFCYLFYK
-407 CNVLTSVPK
+407 CAALTSVPK

-525 EIEKNVRYGL
+525 EIEKNVPYGL

-554 KDKAAYDALKSN
+554 KDKAAYDALKSK

-573 QIGSSCTVLNESGSP
+573 QIGSSCTVLDESGNP

>member
-100 TKNMSFQCWYPAD
+100 TKSMSFQCWYPAD
-113 GKNSFEKGYI
+113 GKNSFETGYI

-158 ERKTARLTLNISHFN
+158 ERKTARLILNISHFN

-202 INPFPVAGEASEIG
+202 INPFPVAGEDGEVG

-227 PGAIEAQLY
+227 PGAIEAKLY

-283 GETTGGV
+283 GETTGGE
-290 ALERPDYLTFTADA
+290 ALERPDYLTFTADNW
-304 YQYFRMACTGEYEL
+304 QYFSMECKNGYEL

-323 SVNFGEWKKYTS
+323 SVNFGEWKTYTARTS
-335 GISVTFGGKYGDLRL
+335 IQFGGRFGSLRL
-350 RGTSVTGTAEN
+350 RGTNINGTAEN

-394 NTSNARFCYLFYK
+394 NTSNARFCFT
-407 CNVLTSVPK
+407 NVL
-416 LPAKD
+416 
-421 LADRCYH
+421 H
-428 NMFAECTAIEKAPE
+428 
-442 LPATKLKEYCYYC
+442 
-455 MFDGCTALTEVPD
+455 
-468 LPAEDLPEQCYH
+468 
-480 WMFLGC
+480 
-486 KELVKGPKISA
+486 
-497 ATISQYSCYGMFSS
+497 
-511 CAKLSSVALLMPND
+511 
-525 EIEKNVRYGL
+525 
-535 QNWLGDNT
+535 
-543 GTSATTRTLVV
+543 
-554 KDKAAYDALKSN
+554 
-566 SYLPSQW
+566 
-573 QIGSSCTVLNESGSP
+573 
-588 ITE
+588 

>member
-68 KIGVTSGGTSVIY
+68 KIGVTNGGTSVIY

-87 WLPGSN
+87 WSPGNN

-113 GKNSFEKGYI
+113 GKNSFDKGYI

-158 ERKTARLTLNISHFN
+158 ERKTARLILNIRHFN

-202 INPFPVAGEASEIG
+202 INPFPVAGEGGEVG

-227 PGAIEAQLY
+227 PGAIEAKLY

-278 AEWKP
+278 AEWQP

-290 ALERPDYLTFTADA
+290 ALERPDYLTFTADGGT
-304 YQYFRMACTGEYEL
+304 YLQIKCTGEYVV
-318 SGLEY
+318 SDLEY
-323 SVNFGEWKKYTS
+323 SVNFGEWKKWTASTYY
-335 GISVTFGGKYGDLRL
+335 VEFGGSRNLRL
-350 RGTSVTGTAEN
+350 RGTNKYGTAESSS
-361 ETKYA
+361 KYA
-366 TISLSRD
+366 TFSIGSDNSEPR
-373 VKVKCTG
+373 VQCTG
-380 DIRTLLDYNDYKNV
+380 DIRTLLDYTNYKNV
-394 NTSNARFCYLFYK
+394 DTGNARFCRLFYNCK
-407 CNVLTSVPK
+407 KLTTAPK
-416 LPAKD
+416 LPATKLADYCYTNMFGYCENLETAPDLPAKD
-421 LADRCYH
+421 LPQGCYSD
-428 NMFAECTAIEKAPE
+428 MF
-442 LPATKLKEYCYYC
+442 YN
-455 MFDGCTALTEVPD
+455 
-468 LPAEDLPEQCYH
+468 
-480 WMFLGC
+480 C
-486 KELVKGPKISA
+486 KNLVTGPKISA
-497 ATISQYSCYGMFSS
+497 TKMSKYSCQWMLIN
-511 CAKLSSVALLMPND
+511 CPKLSSVTLLTPSDQMNAEEALERWL
-525 EIEKNVRYGL
+525 KNS
-535 QNWLGDNT
+535 
-543 GTSATTRTLVV
+543 GTIGSTRTLVV
-554 KDKAAYDALKSN
+554 KDKAAYDELKLK

-573 QIGSSCTVLNESGSP
+573 QIGLCTVQNESGSP

>member
-81 SFDGTD
+81 SFYGTD

-158 ERKTARLTLNISHFN
+158 ERKTARLILNISHFN

-202 INPFPVAGEASEIG
+202 INPFPVAGEDGEVG
-216 KVGTTYTALVA
+216 EVGTTYTALVA

-278 AEWKP
+278 AEWLP
-283 GETTGGV
+283 GETTGGE
-290 ALERPDYLTFTADA
+290 ALERPDYLTFTADE
-304 YQYFRMACTGEYEL
+304 YQYFRLLCTGEYDP
-318 SGLEY
+318 SDLEY
-323 SVNFGEWKKYTS
+323 SVNFGEWKKYTY
-335 GISVTFGGKYGDLRL
+335 GISVTFGGKYGNLRL
-350 RGTSVTGTAEN
+350 RGKNVTGTAEN

-366 TISLSRD
+366 TISLARN
-373 VKVKCTG
+373 VKVQCTG

-394 NTSNARFCYLFYK
+394 NTSNARFCYLFNK
-407 CNVLTSVPK
+407 CKVLTSVPK

-421 LADRCYH
+421 LADHCYH

-497 ATISQYSCYGMFSS
+497 ATISQYSCNGMFSS

-525 EIEKNVRYGL
+525 EIEKNVPYGL

-554 KDKAAYDALKSN
+554 KDKAAYDALKSK

-573 QIGSSCTVLNESGSP
+573 QIGSSCTVLDESGSP

>member
-158 ERKTARLTLNISHFN
+158 ERKTARLILNISRFN

-202 INPFPVAGEASEIG
+202 INPFPVAGEDGEVG

-227 PGAIEAQLY
+227 PGAIEAKLY
-236 LPSGEA
+236 LPSKEA
-242 ATTPLVVK
+242 AATPLVVK
-250 TSALEAGKSYT
+250 TSALEAGKSYA

-278 AEWKP
+278 AEWLP
-283 GETTGGV
+283 GVTTGGV
-290 ALERPDYLTFTADA
+290 ALERPDYLTFTADRGT
-304 YQYFRMACTGEYEL
+304 YLQIKRTGEYVV

-323 SVNFGEWKKYTS
+323 SVNFGEWKEWTASTPY
-335 GISVTFGGKYGDLRL
+335 VEFGGSRNLRL
-350 RGTSVTGTAEN
+350 RGTNRKGTAESSS
-361 ETKYA
+361 KYA
-366 TISLSRD
+366 TFSIGGDNSEPR
-373 VKVKCTG
+373 VQCTG
-380 DIRTLLDYNDYKNV
+380 DIRTLLDYTNYKNV
-394 NTSNARFCYLFYK
+394 DTGDARFCYLFYNCK
-407 CNVLTSVPK
+407 KLTTAPK
-416 LPAKD
+416 LPAMKLADYCYTYMFTYCENLETAPDLPAKD
-421 LADRCYH
+421 LPQGCYSD
-428 NMFAECTAIEKAPE
+428 MF
-442 LPATKLKEYCYYC
+442 YN
-455 MFDGCTALTEVPD
+455 
-468 LPAEDLPEQCYH
+468 
-480 WMFLGC
+480 C
-486 KELVKGPKISA
+486 KNLVTGPKISA
-497 ATISQYSCYGMFSS
+497 TKMSKLSCQWMLVN
-511 CAKLSSVALLMPND
+511 CPKLSSVTLLTPSDQMNAESALG
-525 EIEKNVRYGL
+525 R
-535 QNWLGDNT
+535 WLENS

-554 KDKAAYDALKSN
+554 KDKAAYDALKSK

-573 QIGSSCTVLNESGSP
+573 QIGSSCTVLNENGSP

>member
-68 KIGVTSGGTSVIY
+68 KIGVTNGGTSVIY

-87 WLPGSN
+87 WSPGSN

-113 GKNSFEKGYI
+113 GKNSFDKGYI

-190 ASTDADEASTVT
+190 ASTDASETSTVT
-202 INPFPVAGEASEIG
+202 INPFPVAGEDGEVG

-227 PGAIEAQLY
+227 PGAIEAKLY

-283 GETTGGV
+283 GETTGGE
-290 ALERPDYLTFTADA
+290 ALERPDYLTFTADGGT
-304 YQYFRMACTGEYEL
+304 YLQIKCTGEYVV
-318 SGLEY
+318 SDLEY
-323 SVNFGEWKKYTS
+323 SVNFGEWKKWTASTYY
-335 GISVTFGGKYGDLRL
+335 VEFGGSRNLRL
-350 RGTSVTGTAEN
+350 RGTNKYGTAESSS
-361 ETKYA
+361 KYA
-366 TISLSRD
+366 TFSIGSDNSEPR
-373 VKVKCTG
+373 VQCTG
-380 DIRTLLDYNDYKNV
+380 DIRTLLDYTNYKNV
-394 NTSNARFCYLFYK
+394 DTGNARFCRLFYNCK
-407 CNVLTSVPK
+407 KLTTAPK
-416 LPAKD
+416 LPATKLADYCYTNMFGYCENLETAPDLPAKD
-421 LADRCYH
+421 LPQGCYSD
-428 NMFAECTAIEKAPE
+428 MF
-442 LPATKLKEYCYYC
+442 YN
-455 MFDGCTALTEVPD
+455 
-468 LPAEDLPEQCYH
+468 
-480 WMFLGC
+480 C
-486 KELVKGPKISA
+486 KNLVTGPKISA
-497 ATISQYSCYGMFSS
+497 TKMSKYSCQWMLIN
-511 CAKLSSVALLMPND
+511 CPKLSSVTLLTPSDQMNAEEALERWL
-525 EIEKNVRYGL
+525 KNS
-535 QNWLGDNT
+535 
-543 GTSATTRTLVV
+543 GTIGSTRTLVV
-554 KDKAAYDALKSN
+554 KDKAAYDELKLK

-573 QIGSSCTVLNESGSP
+573 QIGLCTVQNESGSP

>member
-113 GKNSFEKGYI
+113 GKNSFDKGYI

-190 ASTDADEASTVT
+190 ASTDASETSTVT

-250 TSALEAGKSYT
+250 TSDLEAGKSYT

-283 GETTGGV
+283 GETTGGE
-290 ALERPDYLTFTADA
+290 ALERPDYLTFTADNW
-304 YQYFRMACTGEYEL
+304 QYFSMECKNGYEL

-323 SVNFGEWKKYTS
+323 SVNFGEWETYTARTS
-335 GISVTFGGKYGDLRL
+335 IQFGGRFGSLRL
-350 RGTSVTGTAEN
+350 RGTNINGTAEN

-394 NTSNARFCYLFYK
+394 NTANARFCYLFFK
-407 CNVLTSVPK
+407 CAALTSVPK

-468 LPAEDLPEQCYH
+468 LPAKELPEQCYH

-525 EIEKNVRYGL
+525 EIEKNVPYGL

-573 QIGSSCTVLNESGSP
+573 QIGSSCTVQNESGNP

>member
-158 ERKTARLTLNISHFN
+158 ERKTARLILNISHFN

-190 ASTDADEASTVT
+190 ASTDASETSTVT
-202 INPFPVAGEASEIG
+202 INPFPVAGEDGEVG

-227 PGAIEAQLY
+227 PGAIEAKLY

-283 GETTGGV
+283 GETTGGE

-335 GISVTFGGKYGDLRL
+335 GTSVTFGGKYGDLRL

-361 ETKYA
+361 EKKYA

-394 NTSNARFCYLFYK
+394 NTANARFCYLFYK
-407 CNVLTSVPK
+407 CAALTSVPK

-525 EIEKNVRYGL
+525 EIEKNVPYGL

-554 KDKAAYDALKSN
+554 KDKAAYDALKSK

-573 QIGSSCTVLNESGSP
+573 QIGSSCTVLDESGSP